1 MNNRIDCC
9 PVCNNQGMIIYTNTI
24 NSRIHLLTI
33 GKHVKYLSRICH
45 NCLSRIDDDFATGI
59 LPKLQGIGF
68 EVLVFGLP
76 IHFYEIYE
84 QYPKL
89 SEYLYRALRFV
100 NNIYKGFV
108 KIPPDVKRIYDFA
121 ALFNM
126 LDEENLRVEKEE
138 ILEFLRFKFPCIVN
152 DIHEKSK
159 EIINWC
165 VKMKFPI
172 TLYYQ

>member
-9 PVCNNQGMIIYTNTI
+9 PICNNQGTIIYTNAI

-33 GKHVKYLSRICH
+33 GNHGRYLSRICN
-45 NCLSRIDDDFATGI
+45 NCLSRIDDHFATGI
-59 LPKLQGIGF
+59 FPKLHGIGF

-76 IHFYEIYE
+76 IYFYEIYE

-89 SEYLYRALRFV
+89 KEYLYRALRFV

-108 KIPPDVKRIYDFA
+108 KIPPDVKHIYDFA
-121 ALFNM
+121 TLIK
-126 LDEENLRVEKEE
+126 LIDEENLMVEKEE
-138 ILEFLRFKFPCIVN
+138 ILEFLRVKHPCIVN
-152 DIHEKSK
+152 NIHEKSK
-159 EIINWC
+159 EILNWC

-172 TLYYQ
+172 TLYY